1 MQENGGKF
9 SIPTPEVSSKENQ
22 IISNTS
28 YHADEPPPDPDD
40 FGTKEEEEK
49 NRKLLSHLYEQ
60 QKKLREITERRKKE
74 EEIKKALEEEQRLK
88 ELYAK
93 KTYYQRRN
101 QSAKFRVE
109 ANNRRIKEMLIKVDE
124 YMNKISH
131 LDSIGKIKEQAQKEI
146 EEEIMKEKKKK
157 KHLTKKSIEKMAKL
171 SDYREKIRKENIKQI
186 EQRKN
191 NEKIKIQKLDKAKKA
206 NERAEKILKNGYKL
220 PKAGDTNNNDKNINL
235 RSGGLG
241 IIFKEEGKIEG
252 TNLAPNNI
260 NEIKRPNSSIKLN
273 NNNNLL
279 NIKKEE
285 KIQTPEEKLKQ
296 ILKKDPY
303 NLNEL
308 LKFQKKYKYIDISSH
323 IHRAKMHQIKSI
335 QTNHRHYNYIK
346 NDNNETDEINDDDEN
361 DDDNDDDSLDNNE
374 EEEEKYDDND
384 NNNNQRNNQLNFQEE
399 IINEGDN
406 LIPNSN
412 GQINEEEEEINE
424 EQPREKKKKK
434 KKKKKKTNPEKTN
447 KIREIKHSYLIA
459 CKYNNDECI
468 KSILLKADSDEKIC
482 QIVNERD
489 KYNRNGLMYLLIHNN
504 ANMIK
509 LTLLSGVKLDE
520 TKDIFGRNLIHYCC
534 TTFVDKSILDI
545 ICHCIDFEN
554 FDELCTYVNK
564 CIPITKREN
573 DDLYSDEFLSQCEN
587 KIKDFDD
594 LIEIKIKENDL
605 DDIERSLNPNANIK
619 NMVNSP
625 DNDKNYP
632 IHYLAKNNDLDK
644 IEILKYYHADLNM
657 PDQSGNSA
665 IYLTTNSVI
674 QQYLLKNEENYL
686 NIKNAINSSNSLNS
700 KKEYL
705 NKPDL
710 SNKNN
715 SDNLSEKKIQFYSTE
730 KINSYFTGVENNSLL
745 MISVLNQNFVVFKEL
760 IKDKKAKVDYINGNG
775 WSVLF
780 FIITK
785 GLWNFFSFLFDL
797 PNYEKCLT
805 IEVVYN
811 ELEQRNYTKS
821 ELIEKNGSLTYLGQ
835 AFKILDNLSNKNDN
849 ALSICVDMYD
859 DINIIKIF
867 LNLYNTYIK
876 YFAMKEEKNIVFERQ
891 YGKYDESSFLNIIFN
906 RQYGK
911 NKETIL
917 IKYTKKKD
925 IDAIKYLL
933 DKLCREKHLLNLDI
947 YKGDINNRNILHHA
961 VEKKNKKL
969 IKYLVEYDSDYNILK
984 TNKDIK
990 GKTPI
995 DLDRTKS
1002 FKYELITIWDA
1013 AKKNDIDTLNILIN
1027 KLGYYEVN
1035 AETYYFKNTPLHY
1048 AVKYKAEKAMLF
1060 LLENEAVKDKKNL
1073 NGLTPLEIFKNVK
1086 FKDEKWV
1093 NHVTKIFNKKNNE
1106 SKNNKHLDENS
1117 NNSIINNNNGNN
1129 LSIKNNN
1136 NKNKKS
1142 SNKNKN
1148 TFGKNFITNMRLIN
1162 LMAKIK
1168 DTIDTNKIDIE
1179 NLFKEYDKNNEGK
1192 LSIEEF
1198 INLFTELNVPGLKKD
1213 DIEYLLIC
1221 LDTNKDGEL
1230 LYKEFL
1236 ALLE

>member
-9 SIPTPEVSSKENQ
+9 SILTPEVSSKENQ
-22 IISNTS
+22 ILSNTS

-93 KTYYQRRN
+93 KAYYQRRN

-171 SDYREKIRKENIKQI
+171 SDYREKIRIENIKQI

-191 NEKIKIQKLDKAKKA
+191 NEKIKIQKLNKAKKA

-252 TNLAPNNI
+252 TNLVPNNI

-285 KIQTPEEKLKQ
+285 KIQNPEEKLKQ

-323 IHRAKMHQIKSI
+323 IHRAKMHQIKSS
-335 QTNHRHYNYIK
+335 QTNHRHYNHIK
-346 NDNNETDEINDDDEN
+346 NDNEETDEINDDD
-361 DDDNDDDSLDNNE
+361 DNDDDSLENNE
-374 EEEEKYDDND
+374 EEEEKSND
-384 NNNNQRNNQLNFQEE
+384 NNNNERNNQLNFQEE

-412 GQINEEEEEINE
+412 GQINEEEEINE
-424 EQPREKKKKK
+424 VQPRKKK
-434 KKKKKKTNPEKTN
+434 KKKKKKTNQERNN
-447 KIREIKHSYLIA
+447 KIREIKNNYLIA

-482 QIVNERD
+482 QIVNKRD

-534 TTFVDKSILDI
+534 TTFVDKSMLDI
-545 ICHCIDFEN
+545 ICHCIDFKY

-594 LIEIKIKENDL
+594 LIETKIEENDL
-605 DDIERSLNPNANIK
+605 DNIERHLNPNSNIK

-625 DNDKNYP
+625 DNDGNYP

-644 IEILKYYHADLNM
+644 IEILKYYHADFNAT
-657 PDQSGNSA
+657 DQNSNKA

-674 QQYLLKNEENYL
+674 QQYLLKNEENYI

-700 KKEYL
+700 KKDYL
-705 NKPDL
+705 NKNDS
-710 SNKNN
+710 SNNNN
-715 SDNLSEKKIQFYSTE
+715 SDNLSKNKVQYYSTE

-745 MISVLNQNFVVFKEL
+745 MLSVLNQDFVLFEYL
-760 IKDKKAKVDYINGNG
+760 IKEKKAKVDYINGNG

-797 PNYEKCLT
+797 PNNEKCLT
-805 IEVVYN
+805 IELVYN
-811 ELEQRNYTKS
+811 ALEQRNYTKS
-821 ELIEKNGSLTYLGQ
+821 ELMEKNGSLTYLGQ

-849 ALSICVDMYD
+849 ALSICVDMYN

-867 LNLYNTYIK
+867 INLYDTYIK
-876 YFAMKEEKNIVFERQ
+876 YFAMKEEKNIVFQRQ

-925 IDAIKYLL
+925 INAIKYLL

-947 YKGDINNRNILHHA
+947 YKSDINNRNILHHA
-961 VEKKNKKL
+961 VEKNNKKL

-995 DLDRTKS
+995 NLDRTKS
-1002 FKYELITIWDA
+1002 FEYELITIWDA
-1013 AKKNDIDTLNILIN
+1013 AKKNDVDILNILIN
-1027 KLGYYEVN
+1027 ELKYYEVN
-1035 AETYYFKNTPLHY
+1035 AETYSFKNTPLHY
-1048 AVKYKAEKAMLF
+1048 AVKYKTEKSMLF
-1060 LLENEAVKDKKNL
+1060 LLKNGADKDKKNL
-1073 NGLTPLEIFKNVK
+1073 NGLTPLGTIENVK
-1086 FKDEKWV
+1086 FPDKKWIKLAK
-1093 NHVTKIFNKKNNE
+1093 KILNGDIKEFSQLNE
-1106 SKNNKHLDENS
+1106 SKINKYLDESS
-1117 NNSIINNNNGNN
+1117 NTSIIDNNNGNN
-1129 LSIKNNN
+1129 LNIKNNN
-1136 NKNKKS
+1136 NRNKKS
-1142 SNKNKN
+1142 SNENKN
-1148 TFGKNFITNMRLIN
+1148 TFMKNFITNMRLIN

-1168 DTIDTNKIDIE
+1168 DTIDTNKIDIK
-1179 NLFKEYDKNNEGK
+1179 NLFKKYDKNNVGK
-1192 LSIEEF
+1192 LSIKEF
-1198 INLFTELNVPGLKKD
+1198 INLFKELNVPELTID

-1230 LYKEFL
+1230 LYKEFVS
-1236 ALLE
+1236 LLE